1 LQIVRTEIERTEKI
15 INIFVYA
22 GQPGGVIGKD
32 GTNIPVIIKE
42 INKIV
47 GRKIKVNV
55 NVIAHENTM

>member
-1 LQIVRTEIERTEKI
+1 MRTEIERTEKTI
-15 INIFVYA
+15 YIFVYV

-32 GTNIPVIIKE
+32 GTNIPIITKA

-55 NVIAHENTM
+55 NVIPYENTA